1 MGPYRLVERLERTDA
16 LDGVAGAV
24 QRNAQAIYR
33 PGALKDAL
41 SGTWLGHPLH
51 PLLILMPLGCWT
63 SASFLDLVGGRGSR
77 AAADRLVA
85 AGVVSA
91 LPTAAAGASDWSD
104 TAGAERRVGIVHAAA
119 NSAGLVCFAAS
130 WVARKRGRRARG
142 VALALAGHV
151 FAGLGGYLGGHLTY
165 ATGVGVDTTAFQ
177 TGPEVWTAVLDASEV
192 PEGRPV
198 GTHVDGVRLLLVR
211 DGGEVRALAARCTHR
226 GGPLDEGE
234 VADGCVTCPWHGSR
248 FELATGAIVQGPA
261 TAPQPAYE
269 ARVVD
274 GRVEVRRSEPRD
286 GRHPAV

>member
-1 MGPYRLVERLERTDA
+1 VGPYRLVERLERTAA
-16 LDGVAGAV
+16 LDGVAGVV

-63 SASFLDLVGGRGSR
+63 SASFLDLVGGRGSQT
-77 AAADRLVA
+77 AADRLVA

-104 TAGAERRVGIVHAAA
+104 TEGAERRVGFVHAAA
-119 NSAGLVCFAAS
+119 NSAGLICFTAS
-130 WVARKRGRRARG
+130 WVARKRGRRAKG
-142 VALALAGHV
+142 VALALAGHA

-165 ATGVGVDTTAFQ
+165 AAGVGVDTTAFQ
-177 TGPEVWTAVLDASEV
+177 SGPEEWTPVLDAGEV

-198 GTHVDGVRLLLVR
+198 GTDVDGVRLLLVR
-211 DGGEVRALAARCTHR
+211 EGDEVRALAARCTHR

-234 VADGCVTCPWHGSR
+234 VADGCVRCPWHGSR
-248 FELATGAIVQGPA
+248 FELATGGIVQGPA

-269 ARVVD
+269 TRVVA

>member
-24 QRNAQAIYR
+24 QRNAQAVYR

-63 SASFLDLVGGRGSR
+63 SASFLDLAGGPGSR
-77 AAADRLVA
+77 AAADRLLA

-104 TAGAERRVGIVHAAA
+104 TEGAERRVGFVHALG
-119 NSAGLVCFAAS
+119 NSAALVCFTAS
-130 WVARKRGRRARG
+130 WVARKRGRRAKG
-142 VALALAGHV
+142 VALALAGHA
-151 FAGLGGYLGGHLTY
+151 FAGFSGYLGGHLTY

-177 TGPEVWTAVLDASEV
+177 SGPEDWTPVLDADEV
-192 PEGRPV
+192 PEGRAV
-198 GTHVDGVRLLLVR
+198 GADVGGVRLLLVR
-211 DGGEVRALAARCTHR
+211 DGSEVRALAARCTHR
-226 GGPLDEGE
+226 GGPLDEGD

-248 FELATGAIVQGPA
+248 FELATGDIARGPA
-261 TAPQPAYE
+261 TSPQPAYE
-269 ARVVD
+269 TRVVA

>member
-1 MGPYRLVERLERTDA
+1 VGPYRLVERLERAEA
-16 LDGVAGAV
+16 LDGLAGAV
-24 QRNAQAIYR
+24 QRNVQATVR

-51 PLLILMPLGCWT
+51 PLLIVMPLGCWT

-91 LPTAAAGASDWSD
+91 VPTALAGASDWSD
-104 TAGAERRVGIVHAAA
+104 TGGGERRVGIVHAIA
-119 NSAGLVCFAAS
+119 NSAGLACFTAS
-130 WVARKRGRRARG
+130 WVARKRGRRVSG
-142 VALALAGHV
+142 VALGLAGHAFV
-151 FAGLGGYLGGHLTY
+151 GVAGYLGGHLTY

-177 TGPEVWTAVLDASEV
+177 SGPEDWTPVLDASEV

-198 GTHVDGVRLLLVR
+198 GTHAEGVRLLLVR
-211 DGGEVRALAARCTHR
+211 EGDEVLALAARCTHR

-248 FELATGAIVQGPA
+248 FELATGAIAQGPA
-261 TAPQPAYE
+261 TAPQPGYE
-269 ARVVD
+269 TRVVD